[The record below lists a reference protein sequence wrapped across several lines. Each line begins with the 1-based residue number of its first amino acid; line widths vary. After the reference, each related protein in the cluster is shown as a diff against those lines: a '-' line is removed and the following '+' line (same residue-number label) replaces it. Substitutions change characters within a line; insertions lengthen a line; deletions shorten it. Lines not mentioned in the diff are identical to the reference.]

1 MRAHKAGKIN
11 AWPLKARTW
20 RWLSLPGSQALN
32 GGERPR
38 ALSGSTGLLSSPKN
52 RHRLYR
58 VRKLSRS
65 PDPSPQRQEWILG
78 SRIHPHQT
86 RRS

>member
-52 RHRLYR
+52 RRLYR